1 MHRHDIRHSTLAAGL
16 VLLVFICPV
25 IAQPIDYLPEVL
37 RDQIE
42 AWRARIESAGCLKVV
57 RDTDQTWV
65 RLYQTDETGEPSL
78 ARRERFQSHTWM
90 TPDMVWVT
98 IFAYDGD
105 EVDTSKPYNQTYWD
119 RETRIVRER
128 FLHPENGSFHVRRYV
143 DEAYEFGPSN
153 LTVSASRGCVAPATS
168 SWLIGGPGFENRCGS
183 VRTVTFERSP
193 NLAVVPYDPA
203 QRGVWFDV
211 IRELPERDRYQ
222 NSADRLYRRNDGIL
236 LAHNEAGEPEVRE
249 WRTVV
254 LTDETDGGNSPTEI
268 TGIRRFR
275 YQFFDSPPADLLSS
289 VEAFALEVDELVAR
303 EKAAEE

>member
-1 MHRHDIRHSTLAAGL
+1 MQRHDISPVILAAGL
-16 VLLVFICPV
+16 VFVLLINQ
-25 IAQPIDYLPEVL
+25 AATQPIDHLPVAL
-37 RDQIE
+37 REQVKD
-42 AWRARIESAGCLKVV
+42 WRARIESAGCLNVV

-65 RLYQTDETGEPSL
+65 RLYQTDENGEPHL

-119 RETRIVRER
+119 RETKIVRER
-128 FLHPENGSFHVRRYV
+128 YLQQENGIYRVRRYV

-153 LTVSASRGCVAPATS
+153 VTLSATRGCVAPATS
-168 SWLIGGPGFENRCGS
+168 SWLIGGPGFEARCGS
-183 VRTVTFERSP
+183 VRTLAFERSP

-254 LTDETDGGNSPTEI
+254 MTDQNDGGRSSTEI

-275 YQFFDSPPADLLSS
+275 YQFFDSPPTELLSS
-289 VEAFALEVDELVAR
+289 VEAFAHEVDELVAR